1 MGQIKVKSI
10 DVKMSLNDDL
20 KKAEQSLKNA
30 ILKYGSI
37 EDQFKKATSDL
48 VSERE
53 KAYSVA
59 MNFNNASN
67 ELGLKAID
75 NVTYKMLDTYFSSDV
90 VRKAKG

>member
-10 DVKMSLNDDL
+10 DVKLSLNDDL

-37 EDQFKKATSDL
+37 KDQFKKATSDL
-48 VSERE
+48 VNEKE

-75 NVTYKMLDTYFSSDV
+75 NVTYKMLDTYFASDV
-90 VRKAKG
+90 VREAKV

>member
-10 DVKMSLNDDL
+10 DVKLSLNDDL

-30 ILKYGSI
+30 ILKYGSM
-37 EDQFKKATSDL
+37 EDQFKKAMSDL
-48 VSERE
+48 VNERE

-59 MNFNNASN
+59 MTFNNASN

-75 NVTYKMLDTYFSSDV
+75 NVTYKMLDTYFASDV
-90 VRKAKG
+90 VRKAKV